1 MDLGFGGGN
10 QNVGS
15 AAANALLQNAVAQ
28 ERAVED
34 EMKAYDALLQDDD
47 AIMVLRAKRMKEL
60 QAKQLNVQ
68 RWKRLGHG
76 GYSELGGGSGQVS
89 GDMAKDFFNASK
101 ESERLVVHFYRPTTR
116 LCDVMHAHLEKL
128 SKHHLETRFCK
139 INVETAEHG
148 GGAAYLVEQLGIVI
162 LPTVLIVR
170 NRKAVHHIRGFD
182 ELGATP
188 DFTNAALARLLGE
201 HDGIMLTEEER
212 SEQEEEGQ
220 TGLEPQGVNAVRIT
234 KNRNNGG
241 ASSGFYNNQEDDDY
255 D

>member
-28 ERAVED
+28 ERAVEN

-47 AIMVLRAKRMKEL
+47 ALAVLRQSRMKEM
-60 QAKQLNVQ
+60 QLRQQNIQ
-68 RWKRLGHG
+68 RWKLLGHG
-76 GYSELGGGSGQVS
+76 SYSELGGGSGQVS
-89 GDMAKDFFNASK
+89 ADMAKDFFAASK

-116 LCDVMHAHLEKL
+116 LCDVVHAHLEKL
-128 SKHHLETRFCK
+128 ASQHLETRFTK

-148 GGAAYLVEQLGIVI
+148 GGAAYLVEKLGIVI

-170 NRKAVHHIRGFD
+170 NRNAVHHIRGFD
-182 ELGATP
+182 ELGGTP
-188 DFTNAALARLLGE
+188 DFTNGALARLLGQ
-201 HDGIMLTEEER
+201 HDGIQLTEDER
-212 SEQEEEGQ
+212 SEAEEDGQ
-220 TGLEPQGVNAVRIT
+220 TGLEPPGVNAVRIT

-241 ASSGFYNNQEDDDY
+241 AASGFYNNQEDEGDD
-255 D
+255 